1 MGELQR
7 KTSEALNGRI
17 LLTLSLMT
25 NPKDSHGFM
34 LECGVLKMQLCFKR
48 DKEFSKEGHVP
59 LGEAFVICIAL
70 SNVIV

>member
-1 MGELQR
+1 
-7 KTSEALNGRI
+7 
-17 LLTLSLMT
+17 MT

-34 LECGVLKMQLCFKR
+34 LECGVLKMHLCFKR